1 MDRPTSRTYQKE
13 HLNRHR
19 RHQRNTDVDRES
31 KRNDPNIYIIDED
44 DKEQIF
50 LIKQEA
56 LIELKLISESLG
68 LDVHTKYTMKDDLS
82 DVQFEIRRLLI
93 LDEKR
98 QAVESMR
105 GTISMVASGLEV
117 VNYQLGNNFELN
129 GFSRAVAKEAKDGRY
144 DLPLQKLYKKH
155 WKTGVGTGNPE
166 YDLARAL
173 VTSAG
178 MYHVKK
184 SGMASEVMSKVTGMK
199 Q

>member
-1 MDRPTSRTYQKE
+1 M
-13 HLNRHR
+13 
-19 RHQRNTDVDRES
+19 
-31 KRNDPNIYIIDED
+31 
-44 DKEQIF
+44 
-50 LIKQEA
+50 IKQEA

-82 DVQFEIRRLLI
+82 DVQLEIRRLLI
-93 LDEKR
+93 LDERR

-105 GTISMVASGLEV
+105 GTISMVASGIEV

-129 GFSRAVAKEAKDGRY
+129 GFSRSVAKEAKDGRY

-178 MYHVKK
+178 MYHVKQ